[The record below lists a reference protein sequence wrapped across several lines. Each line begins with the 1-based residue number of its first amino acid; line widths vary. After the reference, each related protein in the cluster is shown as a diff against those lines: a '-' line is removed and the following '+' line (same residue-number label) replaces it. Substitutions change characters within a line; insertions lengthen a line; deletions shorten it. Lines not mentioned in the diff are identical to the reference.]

1 MNIWLAVVIA
11 ALVIAILTGTGF
23 AVIAAAKKQQ

>member
-11 ALVIAILTGTGF
+11 ALIIATLTSAGF